1 MPWQGMHC
9 RAMRFSKKLLKYF
22 IMEFTLKNQDATS
35 VILSVNIQ
43 EADYSA
49 LVEKQLKNFRQK
61 ANIPGFRPGM
71 VPMGLIK
78 KQYGTAVK
86 AEEINKLL
94 QTKIFEYI
102 RENKVDMLG
111 EPLPIEEQQANINMV
126 EDKEFT
132 FEFEIA
138 LAPKFDAVL
147 DKNDKLAYYRILP
160 TDEMVQGQVNAYAQR
175 CGEYKQVDSYENG
188 DMLKGTLAESVED
201 GVVVRE
207 AVMMPSYMKNDEQKA
222 LFAGVKVN
230 DVVTFNPSVAFDGN
244 EAELASLLKVEK
256 GEVAAHNGEFTFTVA
271 EITRFVASELNQ
283 NVFDA
288 AFGKDAVKSEEEFR
302 AKISEQF
309 EARFEVESDYKL
321 LMDVRKYLMEKVGK
335 LEFNE
340 SILRRIMDTNKAEG
354 AEAVS
359 EEDFQKSL
367 TELTWHLIKE
377 QLARKFEV
385 KVDDNDVLS
394 VAKDA
399 TRDQFAQYG
408 MANVPDDLLENY
420 AKEMLK
426 QDKTREALINR
437 AVDVK
442 LIAAIKGAVTLEE
455 EKVSVEDF
463 NKKVSENA

>member
-1 MPWQGMHC
+1 
-9 RAMRFSKKLLKYF
+9 
-22 IMEFTLKNQDATS
+22 MEFTLKNQDATS
-35 VILSVNIQ
+35 AILSVNIQ
-43 EADYSA
+43 EADYAA

-61 ANIPGFRPGM
+61 ANVPGFRPGM

-86 AEEINKLL
+86 AEEINKLM
-94 QTKIFEYI
+94 QTKIYEYI
-102 RENKVDMLG
+102 RENKIDMLG

-126 EDKEFT
+126 DDKDFT

-147 DKNDKLAYYRILP
+147 DKNDALAYYKIQP
-160 TDEMVQGQVNAYAQR
+160 TDEMVQGQVDAFAQR
-175 CGEYKQVDSYENG
+175 CGEYKQVESYENG
-188 DMLKGTLAESVED
+188 DMLKGTLTEAVEN

-207 AVMMPSYMKNDEQKA
+207 AVMMPSYMKNDDQKA
-222 LFAGVKVN
+222 LFAGSKVN
-230 DVVTFNPSVAFDGN
+230 DVVTFNPFTAFDGN

-256 GEVAAHNGEFTFTVA
+256 SEVAAHNGEFTFA
-271 EITRFVASELNQ
+271 ISEITRFVASEVNQ

-302 AKISEQF
+302 AKIAEQF

-321 LMDVRKYLMEKVGK
+321 LMDVRDYLMNKVGK

-340 SILRRIMDTNKAEG
+340 AILRRIMDSNKAEG
-354 AEAVS
+354 EVVS

-367 TELTWHLIKE
+367 TELRWHLVKE
-377 QLARKFEV
+377 QLAKKFEI
-385 KVDDNDVLS
+385 KIDDNDVLN
-394 VAKDA
+394 VAKGA

-408 MANVPDDLLENY
+408 MANVPEDLLENY

-426 QDKTREALINR
+426 QEKTREALINR

-442 LIAAIKGAVTLEE
+442 LIQGVKAAITLNE

>member
-1 MPWQGMHC
+1 
-9 RAMRFSKKLLKYF
+9 
-22 IMEFTLKNQDATS
+22 MEFTLKNQSAS
-35 VILSVNIQ
+35 SAILSVNIQ

-61 ANIPGFRPGM
+61 ANVPGFRPGM
-71 VPMGLIK
+71 VPMGLVK

-102 RENKVDMLG
+102 RENKIDMLG
-111 EPLPIEEQQANINMV
+111 EPLPIESQQAGINMA

-138 LAPKFDAVL
+138 LAPKFEAVL
-147 DKNDKLAYYRILP
+147 DNNDKLAYYRIQP
-160 TDEMVQGQVNAYAQR
+160 TEEMINGQVNAFAQR
-175 CGEYKQVDSYENG
+175 CGEYKQVESYENG
-188 DMLKGTLAESVED
+188 DMLKGTLAESVEE
-201 GVVVRE
+201 GIVVRE
-207 AVMMPSYMKNDEQKA
+207 AVMMPSYMKNDDQKA
-222 LFAGVKVN
+222 LFAGSKVN
-230 DVVTFNPSVAFDGN
+230 DVVTFNPCVAFDNN

-256 GEVAAHNGEFTFTVA
+256 GEVAAHNGEFTFTIT

-283 NVFDA
+283 TVFDA
-288 AFGKDAVKSEEEFR
+288 AFGKDVVTNEADFR
-302 AKISEQF
+302 AKIAEQF

-321 LMDVRKYLMEKVGK
+321 LMDVRTYLMEKVGK
-335 LEFNE
+335 LEYDE
-340 SILRRIMDTNKAEG
+340 AILRRIMDGSKQPGET
-354 AEAVS
+354 VS
-359 EEDFQKSL
+359 EEEFQKSL

-385 KVDDNDVLS
+385 KVDDNDVLD
-394 VAKDA
+394 VAKTA

-408 MANVPDDLLENY
+408 MANVPEDLLENY

-442 LIAAIKGAVTLEE
+442 LINAIKGVVTLEE

>member
-1 MPWQGMHC
+1 
-9 RAMRFSKKLLKYF
+9 
-22 IMEFTLKNQDATS
+22 MEFTLKNQSAAS
-35 VILSVNIQ
+35 AILSVNIQ

-102 RENKVDMLG
+102 RENKIDMLG
-111 EPLPIEEQQANINMV
+111 EPLPIESQQAGINMA

-147 DKNDKLAYYRILP
+147 DKNDKLAYYRIQP
-160 TDEMVQGQVNAYAQR
+160 TDEMIEGQENAFAQR
-175 CGEYKQVDSYENG
+175 CGEYKQVEAYENG
-188 DMLKGTLAESVED
+188 DMLKGTLAESVEE
-201 GVVVRE
+201 GIVVRE

-222 LFAGVKVN
+222 LFAGSKLN
-230 DVVTFNPSVAFDGN
+230 DVVTFNPSVAFDNN

-256 GEVAAHNGEFTFTVA
+256 ADVAAHNGEFTFTIT

-283 NVFDA
+283 TVFDA
-288 AFGKDAVKSEEEFR
+288 AFGKDVVTNEVDFR
-302 AKISEQF
+302 AKIAEQF
-309 EARFEVESDYKL
+309 ESRFEVESDYKL
-321 LMDVRKYLMEKVGK
+321 LMDVRAYLMEKVGK
-335 LEFNE
+335 LEYDE
-340 SILRRIMDTNKAEG
+340 SILRRIMDGSKQGET
-354 AEAVS
+354 VS

-385 KVDDNDVLS
+385 KVEDNDVLD
-394 VAKDA
+394 VAKAA

-426 QDKTREALINR
+426 QEKTREALINR

-442 LIAAIKGAVTLEE
+442 LIQAIKGVVTLEE

>member
-1 MPWQGMHC
+1 
-9 RAMRFSKKLLKYF
+9 
-22 IMEFTLKNQDATS
+22 MEFTLKNQDATS
-35 VILSVNIQ
+35 AILSVNIQ

-102 RENKVDMLG
+102 RENKIDMLG

-147 DKNDKLAYYRILP
+147 DKNDALAYYKIQP
-160 TDEMVQGQVNAYAQR
+160 TEEMIQGQVNAFAQR
-175 CGEYKQVDSYENG
+175 CGEYKQVESYENG
-188 DMLKGTLAESVED
+188 DMLKGTLTEAVEN

-207 AVMMPSYMKNDEQKA
+207 AVMMPSYMKNDDQKA
-222 LFAGVKVN
+222 LFTGSKVN

-256 GEVAAHNGEFTFTVA
+256 SEVAAHNGEFTFA
-271 EITRFVASELNQ
+271 ISEITRFVASEINQ

-302 AKISEQF
+302 AKIAEQF
-309 EARFEVESDYKL
+309 EVRFEVESDYKL
-321 LMDVRKYLMEKVGK
+321 LMDTREYLMNKVGK
-335 LEFNE
+335 MEFNE
-340 SILRRIMDTNKAEG
+340 AILRRIMDSNKAEG
-354 AEAVS
+354 ETVS
-359 EEDFQKSL
+359 EEEFQKSL
-367 TELTWHLIKE
+367 TELSWHLIKE
-377 QLARKFEV
+377 QLAKKFEV
-385 KVDDNDVLS
+385 KIDDNDVLN
-394 VAKDA
+394 VAKGA

-408 MANVPDDLLENY
+408 MANVPEDLLENY

-426 QDKTREALINR
+426 QEKTREALINR

-442 LIAAIKGAVTLEE
+442 LIQSIKAAITLNE
-455 EKVSVEDF
+455 EKISVEDF

>member
-1 MPWQGMHC
+1 
-9 RAMRFSKKLLKYF
+9 
-22 IMEFTLKNQDATS
+22 MEFTLKNQNATS
-35 VILSVNIQ
+35 AILSVTIQ

-61 ANIPGFRPGM
+61 ANVPGFRPGM

-102 RENKVDMLG
+102 RENKIDMLG
-111 EPLPIEEQQANINMV
+111 EPLPIEEQQAGINMAD
-126 EDKEFT
+126 DKDFT

-147 DKNDKLAYYRILP
+147 DKNDKLPYYRIQP
-160 TDEMVQGQVNAYAQR
+160 TEEMVEGQVNAFAQR
-175 CGEYKQVDSYENG
+175 CGEYKQVDACQDG
-188 DMLKGTLAESVED
+188 DMLKGTLTESVEN
-201 GVVVRE
+201 GIVVRE
-207 AVMMPSYMKNDEQKA
+207 AVMMPAYMKNDEQKA
-222 LFAGVKVN
+222 LFNGAKVD
-230 DVVTFNPSVAFDGN
+230 DVVTFNPSVAFANN
-244 EAELASLLKVEK
+244 EAELSSLLKVEK
-256 GEVAAHNGEFTFTVA
+256 GEVAAHAGDFTFAIT

-283 NVFDA
+283 TVFDA
-288 AFGKDAVKSEEEFR
+288 AFGKDVVTNEADFR

-321 LMDVRKYLMEKVGK
+321 LMDVRTYLMDKLGK
-335 LEFNE
+335 FEYDE
-340 SILRRIMDTNKAEG
+340 AILRRIMEGNKAG
-354 AEAVS
+354 EAVS

-377 QLARKFEV
+377 QLAKKFEV
-385 KVDDNDVLS
+385 KIDDNDVLA

-408 MANVPDDLLENY
+408 MANVPEDLLENY

-426 QDKTREALINR
+426 QEKTREALINR

-442 LIAAIKGAVTLEE
+442 LIQGIKGAVTLDE

>member
-1 MPWQGMHC
+1 
-9 RAMRFSKKLLKYF
+9 
-22 IMEFTLKNQDATS
+22 MEFTLKNQDATS
-35 VILSVNIQ
+35 AILSVNIQ
-43 EADYSA
+43 EADYAA

-61 ANIPGFRPGM
+61 ANVPGFRPGM

-102 RENKVDMLG
+102 RENKIDMLG
-111 EPLPIEEQQANINMV
+111 EPLPIEAQQANINMA

-147 DKNDKLAYYRILP
+147 DKGDALAYYKIQP
-160 TDEMVQGQVNAYAQR
+160 TEEMIQGQVNAFAQR
-175 CGEYKQVDSYENG
+175 CGEYKQVESFENG
-188 DMLKGTLAESVED
+188 DMLKGTLTEAVEN

-207 AVMMPSYMKNDEQKA
+207 AVMMPSYMKNDDQKA
-222 LFAGVKVN
+222 LFSGAKVN
-230 DVVTFNPSVAFDGN
+230 DVVTFNPFTAFDGN

-256 GEVAAHNGEFTFTVA
+256 SEVAAHNGEFTFAVT
-271 EITRFVASELNQ
+271 EITRFVASEINQ

-302 AKISEQF
+302 AKIAEQF

-321 LMDVRKYLMEKVGK
+321 LIDVRDYLMNKVGK

-340 SILRRIMDTNKAEG
+340 AILRRIMDSNQPEG

-367 TELTWHLIKE
+367 TELRWHLVKE
-377 QLARKFEV
+377 HLAKKFEI
-385 KVDDNDVLS
+385 KIDDNDVLE
-394 VAKDA
+394 VAKAA

-408 MANVPDDLLENY
+408 MANVPEDLLENY

-426 QDKTREALINR
+426 QEKTREALINR

-442 LIAAIKGAVTLEE
+442 LIQGIKAAITLNE

>member
-1 MPWQGMHC
+1 
-9 RAMRFSKKLLKYF
+9 
-22 IMEFTLKNQDATS
+22 MEFTLKNQSAVS
-35 VILSVNIQ
+35 AILSVNIQ

-61 ANIPGFRPGM
+61 ANISGFRPGM

-102 RENKVDMLG
+102 RENKIDMLG
-111 EPLPIEEQQANINMV
+111 EPLPIEAQQAGINMA
-126 EDKEFT
+126 EDKDFT

-147 DKNDKLAYYRILP
+147 DKNDKLAYYKIQP
-160 TDEMVQGQVNAYAQR
+160 TEEMIESQVNMFAQR
-175 CGEYKQVDSYENG
+175 CGEYKQVEAYENG
-188 DMLKGTLAESVED
+188 DMLKGTLTEAVED

-207 AVMMPSYMKNDEQKA
+207 AVMMPSYMKNDDQKA
-222 LFAGVKVN
+222 LFAGAKLN
-230 DVVTFNPSVAFDGN
+230 DVVTFNPFVAFDGN

-256 GEVAAHNGEFTFTVA
+256 NEVAAHNGEFTFTIT

-302 AKISEQF
+302 AKIAEQF

-321 LMDVRKYLMEKVGK
+321 LMDVREYLMNKVGK
-335 LEFNE
+335 LEFDE
-340 SILRRIMDTNKAEG
+340 AILRRIMDMNKAEG

-377 QLARKFEV
+377 QLAKKFEV
-385 KVDDNDVLS
+385 KIDDNDVLG

-426 QDKTREALINR
+426 QDKTREALVNR

-442 LIAAIKGAVTLEE
+442 LIKSIKETVALQE
-455 EKVSVEDF
+455 EKVSVDEF
-463 NKKVSENA
+463 NKKVSEKA

>member
-1 MPWQGMHC
+1 
-9 RAMRFSKKLLKYF
+9 
-22 IMEFTLKNQDATS
+22 MEFTLKNQDATS
-35 VILSVNIQ
+35 AILSVNIQ
-43 EADYSA
+43 EADYA
-49 LVEKQLKNFRQK
+49 PLVEKQLKNFRQK

-111 EPLPIEEQQANINMV
+111 EPLPIEEQQASINMV

-147 DKNDKLAYYRILP
+147 DKGDALAYYRIQP
-160 TDEMVQGQVNAYAQR
+160 TDEMVQGQVDAFAQR
-175 CGEYKQVDSYENG
+175 CGEYKQVESYENG
-188 DMLKGTLAESVED
+188 DMLKGTLAESVEE
-201 GVVVRE
+201 GIVVRE

-222 LFAGVKVN
+222 LFAGVKLN
-230 DVVTFNPSVAFDGN
+230 DVVTFNPFTAFDGN

-256 GEVAAHNGEFTFTVA
+256 SEVAAHNGEFTFTVS
-271 EITRFVASELNQ
+271 EITRFVASEINQ

-302 AKISEQF
+302 AKIAEQF

-321 LMDVRKYLMEKVGK
+321 LMDVREYLMNKVGK

-340 SILRRIMDTNKAEG
+340 AILRRIMDSNKAEG
-354 AEAVS
+354 ETVS
-359 EEDFQKSL
+359 EEEFQKSL
-367 TELTWHLIKE
+367 TELRWHLVKE
-377 QLARKFEV
+377 QLAKKFEI
-385 KVDDNDVLS
+385 KIDDNDVLG
-394 VAKDA
+394 VAKAA

-408 MANVPDDLLENY
+408 MANVPEDLLENY

-426 QDKTREALINR
+426 QEKTREALINR

-442 LIAAIKGAVTLEE
+442 LIQAIKAAITLNE
-455 EKVSVEDF
+455 EKVSVEEF

>member
-1 MPWQGMHC
+1 M
-9 RAMRFSKKLLKYF
+9 
-22 IMEFTLKNQDATS
+22 
-35 VILSVNIQ
+35 
-43 EADYSA
+43 
-49 LVEKQLKNFRQK
+49 VEKQLKNFRQK
-61 ANIPGFRPGM
+61 ANVPGFRPGM

-102 RENKVDMLG
+102 RENKIDMLG
-111 EPLPIEEQQANINMV
+111 EPLPIEEQQAGINMAD
-126 EDKEFT
+126 DKDFT

-147 DKNDKLAYYRILP
+147 DKNDKLPYYRIQP
-160 TDEMVQGQVNAYAQR
+160 TEEMVEGQVNAFAQR
-175 CGEYKQVDSYENG
+175 CGEYKQVDACQDG
-188 DMLKGTLAESVED
+188 DMLKGTLTESVEN
-201 GVVVRE
+201 GIVVRE
-207 AVMMPSYMKNDEQKA
+207 AVMMPAYMKNDEQKA
-222 LFAGVKVN
+222 LFNGAKVD
-230 DVVTFNPSVAFDGN
+230 DVVTFNPSVAFANN
-244 EAELASLLKVEK
+244 EAELSSLLKVEK
-256 GEVAAHNGEFTFTVA
+256 GEVAAHAGDFTFAIT

-283 NVFDA
+283 TVFDA
-288 AFGKDAVKSEEEFR
+288 AFGKDVVTNEADFR

-321 LMDVRKYLMEKVGK
+321 LMDVRTYLMDKLGK
-335 LEFNE
+335 FEYDE
-340 SILRRIMDTNKAEG
+340 AILRRIMEGNKAG
-354 AEAVS
+354 EAVS

-367 TELTWHLIKE
+367 VELTWHLIKE
-377 QLARKFEV
+377 QLAKKFEV
-385 KVDDNDVLS
+385 KIDDNDVLA

-408 MANVPDDLLENY
+408 MANVPEDLLENY

-426 QDKTREALINR
+426 QEKTREALINR

-442 LIAAIKGAVTLEE
+442 LIQGIKGAVTLDE

>member
-1 MPWQGMHC
+1 
-9 RAMRFSKKLLKYF
+9 
-22 IMEFTLKNQDATS
+22 MEITLKNQDATS
-35 VILSVNIQ
+35 ARLVVNIQ

-111 EPLPIEEQQANINMV
+111 EPLPIEEQQAGINMA

-132 FEFEIA
+132 FEFEVA
-138 LAPKFDAVL
+138 LAPKFEAVL
-147 DKNDKLAYYRILP
+147 DKGDALPYYRIEP
-160 TDEMVQGQVNAYAQR
+160 TKEMIDGQANAFAQR
-175 CGEYKQVDSYENG
+175 CGEYKQVEAYENG

-201 GVVVRE
+201 GIVVRE
-207 AVMMPSYMKNDEQKA
+207 AVMMPSYMKNDDQKA
-222 LFAGVKVN
+222 LFAGAKVN
-230 DVVTFNPSVAFDGN
+230 DVVTFNPSVAFDNN

-256 GEVAAHNGEFTFTVA
+256 SEVAAHAGEFTFTIS
-271 EITRFVASELNQ
+271 EITRFVASEINQ

-288 AFGKDAVKSEEEFR
+288 AFGKDVVKTEEEFR
-302 AKISEQF
+302 AKIAEQF
-309 EARFEVESDYKL
+309 AGRFEVESDYKL
-321 LMDVRKYLMEKVGK
+321 LMDVRAYLMEKVGK

-340 SILRRIMDTNKAEG
+340 SILRRIMDMNKAEG

-367 TELTWHLIKE
+367 TELSWHLIKE
-377 QLARKFEV
+377 QLAKKFEI
-385 KVDDNDVLS
+385 KIDDNDVLS

-408 MANVPDDLLENY
+408 MANVPEDLLENY

-442 LIAAIKGAVTLEE
+442 LIQSIKSVVTLNEE
-455 EKVSVEDF
+455 TVSVEDF

>member
-1 MPWQGMHC
+1 
-9 RAMRFSKKLLKYF
+9 
-22 IMEFTLKNQDATS
+22 MEITLKNQDATS
-35 VILSVNIQ
+35 ARLVVNIQ

-111 EPLPIEEQQANINMV
+111 EPLPIEEQQAGINMA

-132 FEFEIA
+132 FEFEVA
-138 LAPKFDAVL
+138 LAPKFEAVL
-147 DKNDKLAYYRILP
+147 DKSDALPYYRIEP
-160 TDEMVQGQVNAYAQR
+160 TKEMIDGQANAFAQR
-175 CGEYKQVDSYENG
+175 CGEYKQVEAYENG
-188 DMLKGTLAESVED
+188 DMLKGTLAESVEE

-207 AVMMPSYMKNDEQKA
+207 AVMMPSYMKNDDQKA
-222 LFAGVKVN
+222 LFAGAKVN
-230 DVVTFNPSVAFDGN
+230 DVVTFNPSVAFDNN

-256 GEVAAHNGEFTFTVA
+256 SEVAAHAGEFTFTIS
-271 EITRFVASELNQ
+271 EITRFVASEINQ

-288 AFGKDAVKSEEEFR
+288 AFGKDVVKTEEEFR
-302 AKISEQF
+302 AKIAEQF
-309 EARFEVESDYKL
+309 AGRFEVESDYKL
-321 LMDVRKYLMEKVGK
+321 LMDVRAYLMEKVGK

-340 SILRRIMDTNKAEG
+340 SILRRIMDMNKAEG

-367 TELTWHLIKE
+367 IELSWHLIKE
-377 QLARKFEV
+377 QLAKKFEI
-385 KVDDNDVLS
+385 KIDDNDVLS

-408 MANVPDDLLENY
+408 MANVPEDLLENY

-442 LIAAIKGAVTLEE
+442 LIQSIKSVVTLNEE
-455 EKVSVEDF
+455 TVSVEDF

>member
-1 MPWQGMHC
+1 
-9 RAMRFSKKLLKYF
+9 
-22 IMEFTLKNQDATS
+22 MEFTLKNQSAS
-35 VILSVNIQ
+35 SAILSVNIQ

-61 ANIPGFRPGM
+61 ANVPGFRPGM
-71 VPMGLIK
+71 VPMGLVK

-102 RENKVDMLG
+102 RENKIDMLG
-111 EPLPIEEQQANINMV
+111 EPLPIESQQAGINMA

-138 LAPKFDAVL
+138 LAPKFEAVL
-147 DKNDKLAYYRILP
+147 DNNDKLAYYRIQP
-160 TDEMVQGQVNAYAQR
+160 TEEMINGQVNAFAQR
-175 CGEYKQVDSYENG
+175 CGEYKQVESYENG
-188 DMLKGTLAESVED
+188 DMLKGTLAESVEE
-201 GVVVRE
+201 GIVVRE
-207 AVMMPSYMKNDEQKA
+207 AVMMPSYMKNDDQKA
-222 LFAGVKVN
+222 LFAGSKVN
-230 DVVTFNPSVAFDGN
+230 DVVTFNPCVAFDNN

-256 GEVAAHNGEFTFTVA
+256 GEVAAHNGEFTFTIT
-271 EITRFVASELNQ
+271 EITRFVASKLNQ
-283 NVFDA
+283 TVFDA
-288 AFGKDAVKSEEEFR
+288 AFGKDVVTNEADFR
-302 AKISEQF
+302 AKIAEQF

-321 LMDVRKYLMEKVGK
+321 LMDVRTYLMEKVGK
-335 LEFNE
+335 LEYDE
-340 SILRRIMDTNKAEG
+340 AILRRIMDGSKQPGET
-354 AEAVS
+354 VS
-359 EEDFQKSL
+359 EEEFQKSL

-377 QLARKFEV
+377 QLAKKFEV
-385 KVDDNDVLS
+385 KIDDNDVLE
-394 VAKDA
+394 VAKGA

-408 MANVPDDLLENY
+408 MANVPEDLLENY

-426 QDKTREALINR
+426 QEKTREALINR

-442 LIAAIKGAVTLEE
+442 LIQSIKAAITLNE

>member
-1 MPWQGMHC
+1 MWH
-9 RAMRFSKKLLKYF
+9 LLTLDKELFKYF
-22 IMEFTLKNQDATS
+22 KMEFTLKNQSAAS
-35 VILSVNIQ
+35 AILSVNIQ

-61 ANIPGFRPGM
+61 ANVPGFRPGM

-102 RENKVDMLG
+102 RENKIDMLG
-111 EPLPIEEQQANINMV
+111 EPLPIESQQAGINMA

-147 DKNDKLAYYRILP
+147 DKNDKLAYYRIQP
-160 TDEMVQGQVNAYAQR
+160 TDEMIEGQVNAFAQR
-175 CGEYKQVDSYENG
+175 CGEYKQVEAYENG
-188 DMLKGTLAESVED
+188 DMLKGTLAESVEE
-201 GVVVRE
+201 GIVVRE

-222 LFAGVKVN
+222 LFAGSKLN
-230 DVVTFNPSVAFDGN
+230 DVVTFNPSVAFDNN

-256 GEVAAHNGEFTFTVA
+256 GEVAAHNGEFTFTIT

-283 NVFDA
+283 TVFDA
-288 AFGKDAVKSEEEFR
+288 AFGKDVVTNEADFR
-302 AKISEQF
+302 AKIAEQF
-309 EARFEVESDYKL
+309 ESRFEVESDYKL
-321 LMDVRKYLMEKVGK
+321 LMDVRTYLMEKVGK
-335 LEFNE
+335 LEYDE
-340 SILRRIMDTNKAEG
+340 SILRRIMDGSKQGET
-354 AEAVS
+354 VS

-385 KVDDNDVLS
+385 KVEDNDVLD
-394 VAKDA
+394 VAKAA

-426 QDKTREALINR
+426 QEKTREALINR

-442 LIAAIKGAVTLEE
+442 LIQAIKGVVTLEE

>member
-1 MPWQGMHC
+1 MWHPVT
-9 RAMRFSKKLLKYF
+9 FDKELFKYF
-22 IMEFTLKNQDATS
+22 KMEFTLKNQSAAS
-35 VILSVNIQ
+35 AILSVNIQ

-61 ANIPGFRPGM
+61 ANVPGFRPGM

-102 RENKVDMLG
+102 RENKIDMLG
-111 EPLPIEEQQANINMV
+111 EPLPIESQQAGINMA

-147 DKNDKLAYYRILP
+147 DKNDKLAYYRIQP
-160 TDEMVQGQVNAYAQR
+160 TDEMIEGQVNAFAQR
-175 CGEYKQVDSYENG
+175 CGEYKQVEAYENG
-188 DMLKGTLAESVED
+188 DMLKGTLAESVEE
-201 GVVVRE
+201 GIVVRE

-222 LFAGVKVN
+222 LFAGSKLN
-230 DVVTFNPSVAFDGN
+230 DVVTFNPSVAFDNN

-256 GEVAAHNGEFTFTVA
+256 GEVAAHNGEFTFTIT

-283 NVFDA
+283 AVFDA
-288 AFGKDAVKSEEEFR
+288 AFGKDVVTNEADFR
-302 AKISEQF
+302 AKIAEQF
-309 EARFEVESDYKL
+309 ESRFEVESDYKL
-321 LMDVRKYLMEKVGK
+321 LMDVRTYLMEKVGK
-335 LEFNE
+335 LEYDE
-340 SILRRIMDTNKAEG
+340 SILRRIMDGSKQGET
-354 AEAVS
+354 VS

-367 TELTWHLIKE
+367 TELTWHLVKE

-385 KVDDNDVLS
+385 KVEDNDVLD
-394 VAKDA
+394 VAKAA

-442 LIAAIKGAVTLEE
+442 LIQAIKGVVTLEE

>member
-1 MPWQGMHC
+1 
-9 RAMRFSKKLLKYF
+9 
-22 IMEFTLKNQDATS
+22 MEFTLKNQDATS
-35 VILSVNIQ
+35 AILSVNIQ
-43 EADYSA
+43 EADYA
-49 LVEKQLKNFRQK
+49 PLVEKQLKNFRQK

-147 DKNDKLAYYRILP
+147 DKGDALAYYRIQP
-160 TDEMVQGQVNAYAQR
+160 TDEMVQGQVDAFAQR
-175 CGEYKQVDSYENG
+175 CGEYKQVEAYENG
-188 DMLKGTLAESVED
+188 DMLKGTLTESVEE
-201 GVVVRE
+201 GIVVRE

-222 LFAGVKVN
+222 LFAGVKLN
-230 DVVTFNPSVAFDGN
+230 DVVTFNPFTAFDGN

-256 GEVAAHNGEFTFTVA
+256 SEVATHNGEFTFTVT
-271 EITRFVASELNQ
+271 EITRFVASEINQ

-302 AKISEQF
+302 AKIAEQF

-321 LMDVRKYLMEKVGK
+321 LMDVREYLMNKVGK

-340 SILRRIMDTNKAEG
+340 AILRRIMDSNKAEG
-354 AEAVS
+354 ETVS

-367 TELTWHLIKE
+367 TELRWHLVKE
-377 QLARKFEV
+377 QLAKKFEI
-385 KVDDNDVLS
+385 KIDDNDVLG
-394 VAKDA
+394 VAKAA

-408 MANVPDDLLENY
+408 MANVPEDLLENY

-426 QDKTREALINR
+426 QEKTREALINR

-442 LIAAIKGAVTLEE
+442 LIQAIKAAITLNE
-455 EKVSVEDF
+455 EKISVEEF

>member
-1 MPWQGMHC
+1 
-9 RAMRFSKKLLKYF
+9 
-22 IMEFTLKNQDATS
+22 MEFTLKNQDATS
-35 VILSVNIQ
+35 AILSVNIQ
-43 EADYSA
+43 EADYAA

-61 ANIPGFRPGM
+61 ANVPGFRPGM

-102 RENKVDMLG
+102 RENKIDMLG
-111 EPLPIEEQQANINMV
+111 EPLPIEAQQANINMA

-147 DKNDKLAYYRILP
+147 DKSDALAYYKIQP
-160 TDEMVQGQVNAYAQR
+160 TEEMIQGQVNAFAQR
-175 CGEYKQVDSYENG
+175 CGEYKQVESFENG
-188 DMLKGTLAESVED
+188 DMLKGTLTEAVEN

-207 AVMMPSYMKNDEQKA
+207 AVMMPSYMKNDDQKA
-222 LFAGVKVN
+222 LFAGAKLN
-230 DVVTFNPSVAFDGN
+230 DVVTFNPFTAFDGN

-256 GEVAAHNGEFTFTVA
+256 SEVAAHNGEFTFAVT
-271 EITRFVASELNQ
+271 EITRFVASEINQ

-302 AKISEQF
+302 AKIAEQF

-321 LMDVRKYLMEKVGK
+321 LMDVRDYLMNKVGK

-340 SILRRIMDTNKAEG
+340 AILRRIMDSNQPEG

-367 TELTWHLIKE
+367 TELRWHLVKE
-377 QLARKFEV
+377 QLAKKFEI
-385 KVDDNDVLS
+385 KIDDNDVLE
-394 VAKDA
+394 VAKAA

-408 MANVPDDLLENY
+408 MANVPEDLLENY

-426 QDKTREALINR
+426 QEKTREALINR

-442 LIAAIKGAVTLEE
+442 LIQGIKAAITLNE

>member
-1 MPWQGMHC
+1 
-9 RAMRFSKKLLKYF
+9 
-22 IMEFTLKNQDATS
+22 MEFTLNNQGATS
-35 VILSVNIQ
+35 AILSVTIQ

-102 RENKVDMLG
+102 RGNKVDMLG
-111 EPLPIEEQQANINMV
+111 EPLPIEAQQAGINMA
-126 EDKEFT
+126 EDKDFT

-147 DKNDKLAYYRILP
+147 DKNDKLAYYRIQP
-160 TDEMVQGQVNAYAQR
+160 TDEMIEGQVNAYAQR
-175 CGEYKQVDSYENG
+175 CGEYKQVEAYENG
-188 DMLKGTLAESVED
+188 DMLKGTLTESVED

-222 LFAGVKVN
+222 LFAGAKVN
-230 DVVTFNPSVAFDGN
+230 DVITFNPSVAFDGN
-244 EAELASLLKVEK
+244 EAELSSLLKVEK
-256 GEVAAHNGEFTFTVA
+256 SEVAAHNGEFTYTVT

-288 AFGKDAVKSEEEFR
+288 AFGKDVVTNEADFR
-302 AKISEQF
+302 AKIAEQF
-309 EARFEVESDYKL
+309 ESRFEVESDYKL
-321 LMDVRKYLMEKVGK
+321 LMDVRAYLMEKVGK

-340 SILRRIMDTNKAEG
+340 DILRRIMDSNKADG
-354 AEAVS
+354 SEAVS

-367 TELTWHLIKE
+367 AELRWHLIKE
-377 QLARKFEV
+377 QLAKKFEV
-385 KVDDNDVLS
+385 KIDDNDVLG

-426 QDKTREALINR
+426 QETTREALINR

-442 LIAAIKGAVTLEE
+442 LIKAIKDTVTLNE
-455 EKVSVEDF
+455 EKISVEDF

>member
-1 MPWQGMHC
+1 
-9 RAMRFSKKLLKYF
+9 
-22 IMEFTLKNQDATS
+22 MEFTLKNQSATS
-35 VILSVNIQ
+35 AILSVTIL

-61 ANIPGFRPGM
+61 ANVPGFRPGM

-102 RENKVDMLG
+102 RENKIDMLG
-111 EPLPIEEQQANINMV
+111 EPLPIEEQQAGINMAA
-126 EDKEFT
+126 DKDFT

-138 LAPKFDAVL
+138 LAPKFEASL
-147 DKNDKLAYYRILP
+147 DSNDKLAYYRIQP
-160 TDEMVQGQVNAYAQR
+160 TEEMIEGQVNAFAQR
-175 CGEYKQVDSYENG
+175 CGEYKQVESYENG
-188 DMLKGTLAESVED
+188 DMLKGTLTESVED
-201 GVVVRE
+201 GIVVRE
-207 AVMMPSYMKNDEQKA
+207 AVMMPSYMKTPEQQA

-230 DVVTFNPSVAFDGN
+230 DVVTFNPFIAFAGN

-256 GEVAAHNGEFTFTVA
+256 NEVAAHKGEFTFAVT
-271 EITRFVASELNQ
+271 EITRFVASEINQ

-288 AFGKDAVKSEEEFR
+288 AFGKDAVTNEADFR
-302 AKISEQF
+302 AKIAEQF
-309 EARFEVESDYKL
+309 ETRFEVESDYKL
-321 LMDVRKYLMEKVGK
+321 LMDVRAYLMEKVGK

-340 SILRRIMDTNKAEG
+340 AILRRIMDMNKAEG

-385 KVDDNDVLS
+385 KIDDNDVLG
-394 VAKDA
+394 VAKAA

-408 MANVPDDLLENY
+408 MANVPEELLENY

-426 QDKTREALINR
+426 QDKTREALVNR

-442 LIAAIKGAVTLEE
+442 LIQAIKGAVTLAE
-455 EKVSVEDF
+455 EKVSVDDF
-463 NKKVSENA
+463 NKMVSENA

>member
-1 MPWQGMHC
+1 MWH
-9 RAMRFSKKLLKYF
+9 LLTFDKELFKYF
-22 IMEFTLKNQDATS
+22 KMEFTLKNQSAAS
-35 VILSVNIQ
+35 AILSVNIQ
-43 EADYSA
+43 EADYST

-102 RENKVDMLG
+102 RENKIDMLG
-111 EPLPIEEQQANINMV
+111 EPLPIESQQAGINMA

-147 DKNDKLAYYRILP
+147 DKNDKLAYYRIQP
-160 TDEMVQGQVNAYAQR
+160 TDEMIEGQVNAFAQR
-175 CGEYKQVDSYENG
+175 CGEYKQVEAYENG
-188 DMLKGTLAESVED
+188 DMLKGTLAESVEE
-201 GVVVRE
+201 GIVVRE

-222 LFAGVKVN
+222 LFAGSKLN
-230 DVVTFNPSVAFDGN
+230 DVVTFNPSVAFDNN

-256 GEVAAHNGEFTFTVA
+256 ADVAAHNGEFTFTIT

-283 NVFDA
+283 TVFDA
-288 AFGKDAVKSEEEFR
+288 AFGKDVVTNEADFR
-302 AKISEQF
+302 AKIAEQF
-309 EARFEVESDYKL
+309 ESRFEVESDYKL
-321 LMDVRKYLMEKVGK
+321 LMDVRTYLMEKVGK
-335 LEFNE
+335 LEYDE
-340 SILRRIMDTNKAEG
+340 SILRRIMDGSKQGET
-354 AEAVS
+354 VS

-385 KVDDNDVLS
+385 KVEDNDVLD
-394 VAKDA
+394 VAKAA

-426 QDKTREALINR
+426 QEKTREALINR

-442 LIAAIKGAVTLEE
+442 LIQAIKGVVTLEE
-455 EKVSVEDF
+455 EQVSVEDF

>member
-1 MPWQGMHC
+1 
-9 RAMRFSKKLLKYF
+9 
-22 IMEFTLKNQDATS
+22 MEFTLKNQSAAS
-35 VILSVNIQ
+35 AILSVNIQ

-102 RENKVDMLG
+102 RENKIDMLG
-111 EPLPIEEQQANINMV
+111 EPLPIESQQAGINMA

-147 DKNDKLAYYRILP
+147 DKNDKLAYYRIQP
-160 TDEMVQGQVNAYAQR
+160 TDEMIEGQVNAFAQR
-175 CGEYKQVDSYENG
+175 CGEYKQVEAYENG
-188 DMLKGTLAESVED
+188 DMLKGTLAESVEE
-201 GVVVRE
+201 GIVVRE

-222 LFAGVKVN
+222 LFAGSKLN
-230 DVVTFNPSVAFDGN
+230 DVVTFNPSVAFDNN

-256 GEVAAHNGEFTFTVA
+256 ADVAAHNGEFTFTIT

-283 NVFDA
+283 TVFDA
-288 AFGKDAVKSEEEFR
+288 AFGKDVVTNEADFR
-302 AKISEQF
+302 AKIAEQF
-309 EARFEVESDYKL
+309 ESRFEVESDYKL
-321 LMDVRKYLMEKVGK
+321 LMDVRAYLMEKVGK
-335 LEFNE
+335 LEYDE
-340 SILRRIMDTNKAEG
+340 SILRRIMDGSKQGET
-354 AEAVS
+354 VS

-385 KVDDNDVLS
+385 KVEDNDVLD
-394 VAKDA
+394 VAKAA

-426 QDKTREALINR
+426 QEKTREALINR

-442 LIAAIKGAVTLEE
+442 LIQAIKGVVTLEE

>member
-1 MPWQGMHC
+1 
-9 RAMRFSKKLLKYF
+9 
-22 IMEFTLKNQDATS
+22 MEFKLKNQDATS
-35 VILSVNIQ
+35 AILSVNIQ

-102 RENKVDMLG
+102 RENKIDMLG
-111 EPLPIEEQQANINMV
+111 EPLPIESQQAGINMA

-138 LAPKFDAVL
+138 LAPKFDATL
-147 DKNDKLAYYRILP
+147 DNNDKLAYYRIQP
-160 TDEMVQGQVNAYAQR
+160 TDEMIEGQVNAYAQR
-175 CGEYKQVDSYENG
+175 CGEYKKVDSFENG
-188 DMLKGTLAESVED
+188 DMLKGTLTESVED
-201 GVVVRE
+201 GIVVRD
-207 AVMMPSYMKNDEQKA
+207 AVMMPSYMKNDDQKA
-222 LFAGVKVN
+222 LFAGAKVN
-230 DVVTFNPSVAFDGN
+230 DVVTFNPSVAFDNN
-244 EAELASLLKVEK
+244 EAELSSLLKVEK
-256 GEVAAHNGEFTFTVA
+256 GEVAAHNGEFTFAVT

-283 NVFDA
+283 TVFDA
-288 AFGKDAVKSEEEFR
+288 AFGKDVVTNEADFR
-302 AKISEQF
+302 AKIAEQF

-321 LMDVRKYLMEKVGK
+321 LLDVRAYLTEKLGK
-335 LEFNE
+335 FEYNE
-340 SILRRIMDTNKAEG
+340 SILRRVMEGNRAEG

-359 EEDFQKSL
+359 DEDFQKSL
-367 TELTWHLIKE
+367 NELTWHLIKE
-377 QLARKFEV
+377 QLARKFEI
-385 KVDDNDVLS
+385 KVDDNDVLN
-394 VAKDA
+394 VAKAA

-408 MANVPDDLLENY
+408 MANVPEDLLENY
-420 AKEMLK
+420 AKDMLK
-426 QDKTREALINR
+426 QDRTREALVNR

-442 LIAAIKGAVTLEE
+442 LIEAIKGAVTLNE
-455 EKVSVEDF
+455 EKISVGDF

>member
-1 MPWQGMHC
+1 
-9 RAMRFSKKLLKYF
+9 
-22 IMEFTLKNQDATS
+22 MEFTLKNQSATS
-35 VILSVNIQ
+35 AILSVTIL

-61 ANIPGFRPGM
+61 ANVPGFRPGM

-102 RENKVDMLG
+102 RENKIDMLG
-111 EPLPIEEQQANINMV
+111 EPLPIEEQQAGINMAA
-126 EDKEFT
+126 DKDFT

-138 LAPKFDAVL
+138 LAPKFEASL
-147 DKNDKLAYYRILP
+147 DSNDKLAYYRIQP
-160 TDEMVQGQVNAYAQR
+160 TEEMIEGQVNAFAQR
-175 CGEYKQVDSYENG
+175 CGEYKQVESYENG
-188 DMLKGTLAESVED
+188 DMLKGTLTESVED
-201 GVVVRE
+201 GIVVRE
-207 AVMMPSYMKNDEQKA
+207 AVMMPSYMKTPEQQA

-230 DVVTFNPSVAFDGN
+230 DVVTFNPFIAFAGN

-256 GEVAAHNGEFTFTVA
+256 NEVAAHKGEFTFAVT
-271 EITRFVASELNQ
+271 EITRFVASEINQ

-288 AFGKDAVKSEEEFR
+288 AFGKDVVTNEADFR
-302 AKISEQF
+302 AKIAEQF
-309 EARFEVESDYKL
+309 ETRFEVESDYKL
-321 LMDVRKYLMEKVGK
+321 LMDVRAYLMEKVGK
-335 LEFNE
+335 LEFDE
-340 SILRRIMDTNKAEG
+340 AILRRIMDMNKAEG

-385 KVDDNDVLS
+385 KIDDNDVLG
-394 VAKDA
+394 VAKAA

-408 MANVPDDLLENY
+408 MANVPEELLENY

-426 QDKTREALINR
+426 QDKTREALVNR

-442 LIAAIKGAVTLEE
+442 LIQAIKGAVTLAE
-455 EKVSVEDF
+455 EKVSVDDF
-463 NKKVSENA
+463 NKMVSENA

>member
-1 MPWQGMHC
+1 
-9 RAMRFSKKLLKYF
+9 
-22 IMEFTLKNQDATS
+22 MEFTLKNQDATS

-102 RENKVDMLG
+102 KENKIDMLG
-111 EPLPIEEQQANINMV
+111 EPLPIEEQQAGINMAD
-126 EDKEFT
+126 DKEFT

-147 DKNDKLAYYRILP
+147 DKNDNLAYYRIQP
-160 TDEMVQGQVNAYAQR
+160 TAEMIDGQVNAYAQR
-175 CGEYKQVDSYENG
+175 CGEYKQVESYENG
-188 DMLKGTLAESVED
+188 DMLKGTLTESVED

-207 AVMMPSYMKNDEQKA
+207 AVMMPSYMKNDDQKA
-222 LFAGVKVN
+222 LFAGAKVN
-230 DVVTFNPSVAFDGN
+230 DVVTFNPTVAFDGN
-244 EAELASLLKVEK
+244 EAELSSLLKVEK
-256 GEVAAHNGEFTFTVA
+256 SEVAAHGGEFTFAIT

-340 SILRRIMDTNKAEG
+340 SILRRIMDSNKAEG

-367 TELTWHLIKE
+367 TELTWHLVKE

-385 KVDDNDVLS
+385 KIDDNDVLS

-408 MANVPDDLLENY
+408 MANVPEDLLENY

-442 LIAAIKGAVTLEE
+442 LINAIKGAVTLNE

>member
-1 MPWQGMHC
+1 
-9 RAMRFSKKLLKYF
+9 
-22 IMEFTLKNQDATS
+22 MEFTLKNQDATS
-35 VILSVNIQ
+35 AILSVNIQ
-43 EADYSA
+43 EADYAA

-102 RENKVDMLG
+102 RENKIDMLG

-147 DKNDKLAYYRILP
+147 DKNDKLAYYRIQP
-160 TDEMVQGQVNAYAQR
+160 TDEMIQGQVNAFAQR
-175 CGEYKQVDSYENG
+175 CGEYKQVESYENG
-188 DMLKGTLAESVED
+188 DMLKGTLTESVE
-201 GVVVRE
+201 GGIVVRE

-222 LFAGVKVN
+222 LFEGSKLN
-230 DVVTFNPSVAFDGN
+230 DVVTFNPFTAFAGN

-256 GEVAAHNGEFTFTVA
+256 GEVAAHNGEFTFTVS
-271 EITRFVASELNQ
+271 EITRFVASEVNQ

-302 AKISEQF
+302 AKIAQQF
-309 EARFEVESDYKL
+309 EERFEVESDYKL
-321 LMDVRKYLMEKVGK
+321 LMDVRDYLMEKVGK

-340 SILRRIMDTNKAEG
+340 AILRRIMDSNKAEG
-354 AEAVS
+354 ETVS

-367 TELTWHLIKE
+367 TELRWHLVKE
-377 QLARKFEV
+377 QLAKKFEI
-385 KVDDNDVLS
+385 KIDDNDVLN
-394 VAKDA
+394 VAKGA

-408 MANVPDDLLENY
+408 MANVPEDLLENY

-426 QDKTREALINR
+426 QEKTREALINR

-442 LIAAIKGAVTLEE
+442 LIQGIKAAITLNE
-455 EKVSVEDF
+455 EKISVEEF

>member
-1 MPWQGMHC
+1 MWHHVT
-9 RAMRFSKKLLKYF
+9 FDKELFKYF
-22 IMEFTLKNQDATS
+22 KMEFTLKNQSAAS
-35 VILSVNIQ
+35 AILSVNIQ
-43 EADYSA
+43 EADYST

-102 RENKVDMLG
+102 RENKIDMLG
-111 EPLPIEEQQANINMV
+111 EPLPIESQQAGINMA

-147 DKNDKLAYYRILP
+147 DKNDKLAYYRIQP
-160 TDEMVQGQVNAYAQR
+160 TDEMIEGQVNAFAQR
-175 CGEYKQVDSYENG
+175 CGEYKQVEAYENG
-188 DMLKGTLAESVED
+188 DMLKGTLAESVEE
-201 GVVVRE
+201 GIVVRE
-207 AVMMPSYMKNDEQKA
+207 AVMMPSYMKNDDQKA
-222 LFAGVKVN
+222 LFAGSKLN
-230 DVVTFNPSVAFDGN
+230 DVVTFNPSVAFDNN

-256 GEVAAHNGEFTFTVA
+256 ADVAAHNGEFTFTIT

-283 NVFDA
+283 TVFDA
-288 AFGKDAVKSEEEFR
+288 AFGKDVVTNEADFR
-302 AKISEQF
+302 AKIAEQF
-309 EARFEVESDYKL
+309 ESRFEVESDYKL
-321 LMDVRKYLMEKVGK
+321 LMDVRTYLMEKVGK
-335 LEFNE
+335 LEYDE
-340 SILRRIMDTNKAEG
+340 AILRRIMDSNKQG
-354 AEAVS
+354 EAVS

-385 KVDDNDVLS
+385 KVEDNDVLD
-394 VAKDA
+394 VAKAA

-426 QDKTREALINR
+426 QEKTREALINR

-442 LIAAIKGAVTLEE
+442 LIQAIKGVVTLEE